1 MGSSQ
6 HDNIFAAL
14 GVGLGVGVGSALLL
28 LVVSLRVMKHKFKLR
43 KARKMKE
50 KFFRQNHGLLLQQLV
65 SQKADIAE
73 RMIIA
78 LEELEKATNNFDKTH
93 EVGFGG
99 HGTVY
104 KGIHGPNVVAVQEIE
119 DHNTKRN

>member
-1 MGSSQ
+1 
-6 HDNIFAAL
+6 
-14 GVGLGVGVGSALLL
+14 
-28 LVVSLRVMKHKFKLR
+28 
-43 KARKMKE
+43 
-50 KFFRQNHGLLLQQLV
+50 
-65 SQKADIAE
+65 
-73 RMIIA
+73 